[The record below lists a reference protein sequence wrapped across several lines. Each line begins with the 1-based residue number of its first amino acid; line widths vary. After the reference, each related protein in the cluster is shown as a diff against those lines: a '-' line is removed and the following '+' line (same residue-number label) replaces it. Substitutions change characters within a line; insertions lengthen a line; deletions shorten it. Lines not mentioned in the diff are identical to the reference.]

1 MNARTIGEYAVGLLV
16 VVVVGSLLV
25 GQVLGQ
31 PVLLGFVETGS
42 MSPTLEPG
50 DGFIAV
56 PSQVVGPIEEGDVV
70 TFHAKQLHG
79 GGLTT
84 HRVVGET
91 EAGFITQGDA
101 NPVTDQ
107 AGQEPPVQREQI
119 VAKPLQVGDTVIV
132 IPHLGLLVTSVNGV
146 LSAIQRQIAV
156 LLGTRAVLGSQGLA
170 YLLFAVGVLS
180 YLASALLASDR
191 GQATRNTRRQT
202 GVVDARLAIVGLTA
216 ILVVIL
222 TLSMTVPSGPQTF
235 DVVSTQS
242 DSPRPQVI
250 EAGGSENLTYVVPSN
265 GMMPTAVFLQPR
277 SEGISVTPTQL
288 NIGSNER
295 RNATVTLSAPPETGS
310 YQRTLI
316 EHRYPA
322 VLPQGTIADLH
333 AVHPWLPIVVID
345 LLVAIGFGGA
355 STALVGW
362 SAIRVDARHNRSML
376 TRLRRWLK

>member
-1 MNARTIGEYAVGLLV
+1 MNARTLGEYALGLLV

-50 DGFIAV
+50 DGFIAI
-56 PSQVVGPIEEGDVV
+56 PIQIAGPVEEGDVV
-70 TFHAKQLHG
+70 TFNAETLHG

-91 EAGFITQGDA
+91 ENGYITQGDA

-107 AGQEPPVQREQI
+107 AGQEPPVQRDRI
-119 VAKPLQVGDTVIV
+119 VAKALQVGDTVIV
-132 IPHLGLLVTSVNGV
+132 IPQLGLLVSSVNGV

-170 YLLFAVGVLS
+170 YLLFSVGVLS
-180 YLASALLASDR
+180 YLASAVFASDR
-191 GQATRNTRRQT
+191 GPKTRNTRRQT
-202 GVVDARLAIVGLTA
+202 GVIDGRLAIVGLTA

-235 DVVSTQS
+235 DVVSSQS

-265 GMMPTAVFLQPR
+265 GMMPTVVFLQPG
-277 SEGISVTPTQL
+277 SEGISVTPGQL
-288 NIGSNER
+288 NIGSNEQ
-295 RNATVTLSAPPETGS
+295 RNTTVTLSVPPETGS
-310 YQRTLI
+310 YQRTLV

-322 VLPQGTIADLH
+322 VLPPGTIADLH
-333 AVHPWLPIVVID
+333 AVHPWLPIVVINM
-345 LLVAIGFGGA
+345 LLVIGFVGV
-355 STALVGW
+355 STTLVGW
-362 SAIRVDARHNRSML
+362 SAIRVDARHNRSIL
-376 TRLRRWLK
+376 TRLRRWLR